1 MGEKPADQG
10 TAGVPK
16 GFPKCSREIEEGT
29 QWERNGHALGTP
41 EAESFTRKTYDIA
54 KNQGGVYSGRGD
66 MASKLDKHID
76 EIVEGRKRG
85 LSFAAIV
92 AGLGEQH
99 GLEITKRGLAGW
111 YRRRQ
116 RQLREREEEVEAF
129 APERGTSPPPAGSP
143 QSPRQPDDTDD
154 DWTAPVAPRKL
165 VLKVMKNSQE
175 S

>member
-1 MGEKPADQG
+1 
-10 TAGVPK
+10 
-16 GFPKCSREIEEGT
+16 
-29 QWERNGHALGTP
+29 
-41 EAESFTRKTYDIA
+41 
-54 KNQGGVYSGRGD
+54 

-92 AGLGEQH
+92 AGLGERY

-116 RQLREREEEVEAF
+116 RQLREREVEVEAF
-129 APERGTSPPPAGSP
+129 APERGTSPLSVERPVPSP
-143 QSPRQPDDTDD
+143 QPDDSDD
-154 DWTAPVAPRKL
+154 DWTAPAEPGKM
-165 VLKVMKNSQE
+165 VLKVMRNSQR